1 MDNNSGEEILKTLI
15 IAEAGVNH
23 NGDVKLALELCDKA
37 KEVGADIVK
46 FQTWKTKNIIT
57 KSAKLAEYQKASS
70 SKIKNQYDLLNTLE
84 LSYNDFQIIKDHCDK
99 IGITFLSTPD
109 DFESLEF
116 LLSIGIPFIKVGSG
130 EVTNIPYLREIAKAG
145 KEVILSTGM
154 SYLREVEKAYYT
166 LLDSGAKSVS
176 LLHCTTNYPCP
187 MEEVNLLAMKTLKD
201 AFKTSVG
208 YSDHTLGIE
217 IPIAAVAMGAEII
230 EKHFTL
236 DKRMVGP
243 DHAASLDPDEFKLM
257 VKSIRNLEL
266 ALGDGL
272 KRPNKS
278 ELEIAKVARKFI
290 VAKKRIK
297 MGETFNEENLALK
310 RTHNL
315 ALSAEYWDI
324 IIGQKA
330 KKDFE
335 EDEGIMLL

>member
-1 MDNNSGEEILKTLI
+1 MLKTLI

-23 NGDVKLALELCDKA
+23 NGDVRLALTLCEKA

-57 KSAKLAEYQKASS
+57 KGTKLAKYQKMSS
-70 SKIKNQYDLLNTLE
+70 HGIENQYELLSSLE
-84 LSYNDFQIIKDHCDK
+84 LSYSDFRVIKNHCDK
-99 IGITFLSTPD
+99 IGIIFLSTPD

-130 EVTNIPYLREIAKAG
+130 EITNIPYLREIARAG
-145 KEVILSTGM
+145 KDVVLSTGM

-166 LLDSGAKSVS
+166 LLDSGARSVS

-201 AFKTSVG
+201 AFKTRVG

-236 DKRMVGP
+236 DKGMSGP
-243 DHAASLDPDEFKLM
+243 DHAASLDPNEFKSM

-272 KRPNKS
+272 KRPNNS
-278 ELEIAKVARKFI
+278 ELEIAKVVRKSI

-297 MGETFNEENLALK
+297 IGETFNEKNLTLK
-310 RTHNL
+310 RTDDI
-315 ALSAEYWDI
+315 SIPAEYWDMVV
-324 IIGQKA
+324 GQKA
-330 KKDFE
+330 RKNFE
-335 EDEGIMLL
+335 EDEGIVL

>member
-1 MDNNSGEEILKTLI
+1 MDNNCGEKLTKTLV

-37 KEVGADIVK
+37 KDVGADIVK
-46 FQTWKTKNIIT
+46 FQTWKTKSIIT

-70 SKIKNQYDLLNTLE
+70 SKIENQYDLLSSLE
-84 LSYNDFQIIKDHCDK
+84 LSYNDFQIIKNHCDK
-99 IGITFLSTPD
+99 IGITFVSTPD

-116 LLSIGIPFIKVGSG
+116 LLSIGIQVIKVGSG
-130 EVTNIPYLREIAKAG
+130 EVTNIPYLRKIAKAG

-187 MEEVNLLAMKTLKD
+187 MEEVNLLAMKTLK
-201 AFKTSVG
+201 ASFKTRVG

-217 IPIAAVAMGAEII
+217 IPIAATAIGAEII

-236 DKRMVGP
+236 DKGMIGP
-243 DHAASLDPDEFKLM
+243 DHSASLNPNEFKSM
-257 VKSIRNLEL
+257 VKGIRNLEL
-266 ALGDGL
+266 ALGNGL

-278 ELEIAKVARKFI
+278 ELEIAKLVRKFI
-290 VAKKRIK
+290 VAKKHINK
-297 MGETFNEENLALK
+297 SELFNEENITLK
-310 RTHNL
+310 RTNNI
-315 ALSAEYWDI
+315 AISAEYWDMVV
-324 IIGQKA
+324 GQKA

-335 EDEGIMLL
+335 EDEGIVL

>member
-1 MDNNSGEEILKTLI
+1 MDKNCGEKLTKTLI

-23 NGDVKLALELCDKA
+23 NGDVKTALELCDKA
-37 KEVGADIVK
+37 KDVGADIVK

-70 SKIKNQYDLLNTLE
+70 SNIENQYELLSSLE
-84 LSYNDFQIIKDHCDK
+84 LSYNDFQTIKDYCDK

-116 LLSIGIPFIKVGSG
+116 LLSLNIPIIKVGSG
-130 EVTNIPYLREIAKAG
+130 EVTNIPYLRKIANTG
-145 KEVILSTGM
+145 KDVILSTGM
-154 SYLREVEKAYYT
+154 SYLHEVEKAYYT
-166 LLDSGAKSVS
+166 FTDSDAKSVS
-176 LLHCTTNYPCP
+176 LLHCTTNYPCS
-187 MEEVNLLAMKTLKD
+187 MEEVNLSAMQTLKD
-201 AFKTSVG
+201 AFKTRVG

-236 DKRMVGP
+236 DKGMKGP
-243 DHAASLDPDEFKLM
+243 DHSASLNPDEFKSM

-278 ELEIAKVARKFI
+278 ELEIAKVVRKFI
-290 VAKKRIK
+290 VAKKKIK
-297 MGETFNEENLALK
+297 IGESFNEENLALK
-310 RTHNL
+310 RTNNL
-315 ALSAEYWDI
+315 AISAEYWDI
-324 IIGQKA
+324 VVGQKA

>member
-1 MDNNSGEEILKTLI
+1 MTRTLI

-23 NGDVKLALELCDKA
+23 NGDVKVALELCHKA
-37 KEVGADIVK
+37 KTAGADIVK
-46 FQTWKTKNIIT
+46 FQTWKTKNIIAKNT
-57 KSAKLAEYQKASS
+57 KLAEYQKGSS
-70 SKIKNQYDLLNTLE
+70 SKIENQYDLLSSLE
-84 LSYNDFQIIKDHCDK
+84 LSYNDFQTIKDYCDK

-116 LLSIGIPFIKVGSG
+116 LLSLGIPVIKVGSG

-145 KEVILSTGM
+145 KEVILSTGI

-187 MEEVNLLAMKTLKD
+187 MEEVNLLAMKTLK
-201 AFKTSVG
+201 ASFKTKVG

-236 DKRMVGP
+236 DKRMSGP
-243 DHAASLDPDEFKLM
+243 DHSASLDSNEFKLM
-257 VKSIRNLEL
+257 VQSIRNLEL

-278 ELEIAKVARKFI
+278 ELEIAKVVRKFI
-290 VAKKRIK
+290 VAKKKIQI
-297 MGETFNEENLALK
+297 GELFNEENLALK
-310 RTHNL
+310 RTNNL
-315 ALSAEYWDI
+315 AISAEYWDMVV
-324 IIGQKA
+324 GQKA